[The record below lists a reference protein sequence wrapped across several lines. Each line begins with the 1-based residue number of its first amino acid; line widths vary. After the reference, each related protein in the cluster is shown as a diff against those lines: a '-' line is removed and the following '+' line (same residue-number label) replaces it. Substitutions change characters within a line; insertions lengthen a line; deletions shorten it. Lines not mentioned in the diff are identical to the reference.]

1 MYYFK
6 NISLFLLFSVFVF
19 CNKEQNQRIFPK
31 QYAIPGIEKS
41 LIDKSNE
48 IGFENF
54 KYLLQSK
61 NEDLNLLIS
70 PVCMSNSFNSLLQA
84 SNSTTRDRIKH
95 YLQIKTIQDSALNKS
110 YDYLH
115 QVFAEID
122 KNTLL
127 ENAEIFAFSH
137 DFIPE
142 GGFKSFIDARKYI
155 SISNGSHSGFIAD
168 NNIQEKELST
178 SFQYI
183 NSIHFKAR
191 SKFQKKLEES
201 PFYFNPDKSD
211 FVQMIVSEAT
221 YNYYGDASLKA
232 VEIPLGRGNFNMLIL
247 IPQGSQTLD
256 DLARKVD
263 MRLLNKIRTR
273 YKPQNLEIF
282 MPKLHLSTMESYTG
296 ILKEKLSCCF
306 LPKDADFSGLSKID
320 RFYLN
325 NFEQVINFELG
336 FSTNS
341 DLDINS
347 ETINTDKGEKGSVFI
362 DHPFLF
368 VIYEKYADAV
378 LFIGRIVK
386 P

>member
-1 MYYFK
+1 
-6 NISLFLLFSVFVF
+6 
-19 CNKEQNQRIFPK
+19 
-31 QYAIPGIEKS
+31 
-41 LIDKSNE
+41 
-48 IGFENF
+48 
-54 KYLLQSK
+54 
-61 NEDLNLLIS
+61 
-70 PVCMSNSFNSLLQA
+70 
-84 SNSTTRDRIKH
+84 
-95 YLQIKTIQDSALNKS
+95 
-110 YDYLH
+110 
-115 QVFAEID
+115 
-122 KNTLL
+122 
-127 ENAEIFAFSH
+127 
-137 DFIPE
+137 
-142 GGFKSFIDARKYI
+142 
-155 SISNGSHSGFIAD
+155 
-168 NNIQEKELST
+168 
-178 SFQYI
+178 
-183 NSIHFKAR
+183 
-191 SKFQKKLEES
+191 
-201 PFYFNPDKSD
+201 
-211 FVQMIVSEAT
+211 
-221 YNYYGDASLKA
+221 
-232 VEIPLGRGNFNMLIL
+232 MLIL

-282 MPKLHLSTMESYTG
+282 IPKLHISTMESYSG

-325 NFEQVINFELG
+325 NFEQVINFELA
-336 FSTNS
+336 FSSNS